1 MARGRIRTA
10 DPDPGLAP
18 GMESQPSSQGTPAFQ
33 PVPNHETQQLYNL
46 MRQAQE
52 QERLRRHIQEADQN
66 SLQPPTLSQC
76 SPPSPTSSYQSTTR
90 SVTNNVDD
98 LGLDHHQPEK
108 RQRGRRKGGLSEY
121 KKHKAALMR
130 KIGVCPSC
138 KKSRT
143 SCTHH
148 DFTLFE
154 NNYRLLRERQRP
166 RAQPRRPHPPRH
178 AHLSHFDPQRDLLFI
193 GTHTGPEHR
202 VLNDPQNFGGE
213 DIDLGLLGGV
223 PSWGN
228 AQHINRLVNT
238 IQGQGSPNLPYLSV
252 PASPNISYSPALP
265 TTALSSPQIS
275 DLPVP
280 DQTNGEILVGR
291 QYAFGSED
299 WICLG
304 DGGHRP
310 MQLEDGLLVCGLQ
323 YPNLDDLKRHFN
335 MHHMPVTHERF
346 SWKCIGCREEFGNV
360 NPSRPCISC
369 SGSRTWRQYCYAKQ
383 DTQSNNP
390 SLLFGSST
398 QTYDDSPS
406 TQSSYL
412 SQVWNRGSGPT
423 NSNNASAYCQYD
435 GSPYGSHTYSRG
447 GTIDPSSAKKIV
459 DASETKPPPPAATPC
474 QARHRQQYCHPQ
486 HLLSSLAGGFLFS
499 VLHREK
505 PNHAHCAGNAR
516 SSPAP
521 LWSSFPGH
529 HTPVHTTLLLAI
541 VLFLLL
547 FIAIAA
553 LTSNLAGPDT
563 VDSWPPLAC
572 VLTGLGASCLYHRH
586 VRGRESVV
594 GDRKGGLGHE
604 NDIRACCYTGGVFGI
619 VAFPCT
625 GWYGRSSLWESGDAL
640 APADVD
646 VDALGLVAATASAA

>member
-1 MARGRIRTA
+1 M
-10 DPDPGLAP
+10 
-18 GMESQPSSQGTPAFQ
+18 
-33 PVPNHETQQLYNL
+33 
-46 MRQAQE
+46 
-52 QERLRRHIQEADQN
+52 
-66 SLQPPTLSQC
+66 
-76 SPPSPTSSYQSTTR
+76 
-90 SVTNNVDD
+90 
-98 LGLDHHQPEK
+98 
-108 RQRGRRKGGLSEY
+108 
-121 KKHKAALMR
+121 
-130 KIGVCPSC
+130 
-138 KKSRT
+138 
-143 SCTHH
+143 
-148 DFTLFE
+148 
-154 NNYRLLRERQRP
+154 
-166 RAQPRRPHPPRH
+166 
-178 AHLSHFDPQRDLLFI
+178 
-193 GTHTGPEHR
+193 
-202 VLNDPQNFGGE
+202 
-213 DIDLGLLGGV
+213 
-223 PSWGN
+223 
-228 AQHINRLVNT
+228 
-238 IQGQGSPNLPYLSV
+238 
-252 PASPNISYSPALP
+252 
-265 TTALSSPQIS
+265 
-275 DLPVP
+275 
-280 DQTNGEILVGR
+280 
-291 QYAFGSED
+291 
-299 WICLG
+299 
-304 DGGHRP
+304 
-310 MQLEDGLLVCGLQ
+310 
-323 YPNLDDLKRHFN
+323 
-335 MHHMPVTHERF
+335 
-346 SWKCIGCREEFGNV
+346 

-594 GDRKGGLGHE
+594 GDRKGGLGVCGSFLSFSPSVLLSLSNALWMASLSPSLSLSSVNTWKRFGMVADSTSFCGPTARKRHTSVLLHGRRLR
-604 NDIRACCYTGGVFGI
+604 DRGV
-619 VAFPCT
+619 
-625 GWYGRSSLWESGDAL
+625 SLHW
-640 APADVD
+640 
-646 VDALGLVAATASAA
+646 LVRPVIPVGVW